1 MKPYKKILDKQLWDD
16 VILHSMSPEKPVKS
30 IVLPARTI
38 TNPKLPSSSTKRPIS
53 TFELLSSS
61 PFSTVINREHV
72 VELSSWIDRKSTT
85 YSLSSIPYEFQLI
98 LRGSRDDFR
107 PKTFWEMCNGRAGTI
122 VVLKVSGTD
131 EILGGYNPLTWDNKA
146 GGGDFI
152 ETNSSFIFS
161 LKNGKIENSIL
172 SRVVDNDRALY
183 YYDSNCQ
190 NVLGLYFGNCEFMME
205 SNISDFTQDKLRW
218 CDRGSDDND
227 NYYEKQ
233 IRSTTEKFS
242 IKDYEVFKF
251 IKKQ

>member
-61 PFSTVINREHV
+61 PFSTIINQEHV
-72 VELSSWIDRKSTT
+72 AELSSWIDRKSTT

-131 EILGGYNPLTWDNKA
+131 EILGGYNPLAWDNKV

-172 SRVVDNDRALY
+172 SRVVDNNRALY
-183 YYDSNCQ
+183 HYDSNCQ
-190 NVLGLYFGNCEFMME
+190 NVLGPYFGNCEFMME
-205 SNISDFTQDKLRW
+205 SNVSDFTQDKLRW
-218 CDRGSDDND
+218 CDRGPGGND

-233 IRSTTEKFS
+233 IRSTTENFS
-242 IKDYEVFKF
+242 IEDY
-251 IKKQ
+251 